1 MTSSDQEISVHQIF
15 GRNLRELCKRTGRI
29 AEVADHLGVNRVQ
42 MNRILT
48 GESFPKPGLMKRICD
63 HFSVNA
69 RILLEPLAE
78 LEAEKRHQ
86 GRGDVRG
93 MSGPFDYAFF
103 GRDYSVNEENV
114 NREIVPDG
122 LHLMIRPSF
131 NWRDGYLI
139 GMVRFFNKDG
149 AQVMRGFDPIARG
162 MKRSDLMP
170 MKVRE
175 YRVLLLNSS
184 ESISFLYATR
194 IPNTVIDIDH
204 FGTRKW
210 PTHGFLSGR
219 CLVMSSANPIGKT
232 VVPSILQP
240 LGQDTKTI
248 LEAARLCGFRNLS
261 EVPRK
266 YHEHLSSGGI

>member
-1 MTSSDQEISVHQIF
+1 MTSSDQEISVHLIF
-15 GRNLRELCKRTGRI
+15 GRNLRELCKRTGTI

-42 MNRILT
+42 MNRILN

-69 RILLEPLAE
+69 RILLEPLAD
-78 LEAEKRHQ
+78 LEAEHQ
-86 GRGDVRG
+86 NQNAGKAIS
-93 MSGPFDYAFF
+93 MAEPFSYAFF
-103 GRDYSVNEENV
+103 GRDYSVNEYNK
-114 NREIVPDG
+114 NHEIVPVG

-131 NWRDGYLI
+131 LWRDGYWI

-149 AQVMRGFDPIARG
+149 AQLMRGFDPIARG
-162 MKRSDLMP
+162 MKRSDLTP
-170 MKVRE
+170 MRVRE
-175 YRVLLLNSS
+175 YRGLMLNSS

-194 IPNTVIDIDH
+194 IPNTVIGIDH
-204 FGTRKW
+204 FGTRTW

-240 LGQDTKTI
+240 LEQDTKTI
-248 LEAARLCGFRNLS
+248 LDAARLCGFRNLS

-266 YHEHLSSGGI
+266 YHEHLSSAGI